1 MAKKKETFDT
11 GKALN
16 MISDIEYDLIFRL
29 RMSVNNNICM
39 EEDGRTLIQI
49 DNKAIC
55 YPKETFNDY
64 NIIKFDPF
72 FNRKLA
78 NFLFQRYVYI
88 YLKENPNIQI
98 SSFFLTSELIRP
110 NEVFAVCRTN
120 RGDIVS
126 NSFTNETVCWIDLL
140 YKMEGCQYPYKDFYA
155 LDQAITFIRTS
166 GVNKNE

>member
-11 GKALN
+11 GKALD

-64 NIIKFDPF
+64 NIIKFDPL
-72 FNRKLA
+72 FNRKLSY
-78 NFLFQRYVYI
+78 FLFQRYIYI
-88 YLKENPNIQI
+88 YLSEHPDITIDSFSLAYELFNPTA
-98 SSFFLTSELIRP
+98 L
-110 NEVFAVCRTN
+110 FAVCRTN
-120 RGDIVS
+120 KGIIES
-126 NSFTNETVCWIDLL
+126 NRFKNETLCWIDLL
-140 YKMEGCQYPYKDFYA
+140 YKMDREQASYEDFIY
-155 LDQAITFIRTS
+155 LDNTITYIR
-166 GVNKNE
+166 KEHE